1 VIGDHAMRA
10 WAILVARLILG
21 LMFGMAGVW
30 KCFTLTPAGHA
41 RTYFVGPYADTWIP
55 AWML

>member
-1 VIGDHAMRA
+1 MRA